1 MTIHID
7 PGASTAPMLHLK
19 LAQTVAFGADALR
32 DLHPDEMERLERSLQ
47 TLDSM
52 CREAFQ
58 DSMRQVY
65 EVLADKLERGDRL
78 NDQEV
83 AAVELLF
90 TGEARFYLK
99 TENNFDDWI
108 VELHRLMDE
117 LRTAGKNELANV
129 ADLMHVQALCRDAM
143 HVLPEVLYYLREKHR
158 VELFRENIGGRV
170 GRDSGRML
178 ARMIRDLMASPAR

>member
-1 MTIHID
+1 
-7 PGASTAPMLHLK
+7 MLQLK
-19 LAQTVAFGADALR
+19 LSRTVAFGADALR
-32 DLHPDEMERLERSLQ
+32 DLRPDDIERLERSLR

-58 DSMRQVY
+58 DSMRQTY
-65 EVLADKLERGDRL
+65 EVLADKLERGDTL
-78 NDQEV
+78 TDQEV

-108 VELHRLMDE
+108 AELTRLMEE
-117 LRTAGKNELANV
+117 LRSVAKTELATI

-158 VELFRENIGGRV
+158 VELFRENVGGRV
-170 GRDSGRML
+170 SRDSGRML
-178 ARMIRDLMASPAR
+178 ARMIRDLMASPSR

>member
-1 MTIHID
+1 
-7 PGASTAPMLHLK
+7 MLQLK
-19 LAQTVAFGADALR
+19 LSQTVAFGADALR
-32 DLHPDEMERLERSLQ
+32 DLRPDEMERLERSIR

-58 DSMRQVY
+58 DSMRQTY
-65 EVLADKLERGDRL
+65 EVLADKLERGDTL
-78 NDQEV
+78 TDQEV

-108 VELHRLMDE
+108 AELNRLMEE
-117 LRTAGKNELANV
+117 LRSVGKTELATI

-170 GRDSGRML
+170 SRDSGRML
-178 ARMIRDLMASPAR
+178 ARMIRDLMASPSR